1 MDDKNWQNNLPTHIL
16 PYPIYEKGMPVKEI
30 TSSVIKDSKILTE
43 NLNFQDFIMHSIFI
57 QYGLANAEKNGYQTK
72 DRGPRLSC
80 DRDVEEINS
89 RKLPILIPNVPKR
102 NRTLRTMYN
111 FHDSTDTLKF

>member
-1 MDDKNWQNNLPTHIL
+1 MNDKNWQKNLPTHIL

-43 NLNFQDFIMHSIFI
+43 NLNFQDFIMQSIFI

-72 DRGPRLSC
+72 ERGPRLSC
-80 DRDVEEINS
+80 DRDVAEIDN
-89 RKLPILIPNVPKR
+89 RKFFVN
-102 NRTLRTMYN
+102 NT
-111 FHDSTDTLKF
+111 